1 MRIKRALVLSG
12 GGAKGAFTVGALK
25 YLIVE
30 LGMRFD
36 LIIGTSTGSLIA
48 PLVAIRDI
56 ANLIHFYENVE
67 QQDILID
74 RPDLF
79 AFLFSD
85 ALNDSTPLERLIQRF
100 FGEDERYRRLL
111 QSKTEVFITVV
122 NMQTGEVEYGNPHQD
137 PKPVFLKKI
146 LASASVPVM
155 MPPVKIGGS
164 QYIDG
169 GVKEI
174 APLSKA
180 IDEGA
185 THIVSIVLYPEVNH
199 RPPVQKEFKSS
210 MEILKRTLELLTDE
224 IVDNDLKV
232 AALYTEAIRY
242 INGIK
247 KRGKERLGLNSS
259 QIKSLFPGDQN
270 PFRGKRTVHLTTIR
284 PEEPLITSS
293 LEFRPDQMREMVDKG
308 YFRAKEVLREKEP
321 HGLF

>member
-1 MRIKRALVLSG
+1 MPIKRALVLSG

-25 YLIVE
+25 YLMVEMGMHFDIV
-30 LGMRFD
+30 
-36 LIIGTSTGSLIA
+36 IGTSTGALMA
-48 PLVAIRDI
+48 PLVAIQDI

-67 QQDILID
+67 QQDILVD
-74 RPDLF
+74 RPDLL

-85 ALNDSTPLERLIQRF
+85 ALNDSGPLERLIQRF
-100 FGEDERYRRLL
+100 FGDEDRYQRLL
-111 QSKTEVFITVV
+111 QSQTEVFVTVV
-122 NMQTGEVEYGNPHQD
+122 NMQTGKVEYGNPHQD

-155 MPPVKIGGS
+155 MPPVKIGES
-164 QYIDG
+164 QYVDG

-185 THIVSIVLYPEVNH
+185 THILSIILSPHACH
-199 RPPVQKEFKSS
+199 RKPVEREFKSS
-210 MEILKRTLELLTDE
+210 IEILKRTLELLTDE

-242 INGIK
+242 IGEIK
-247 KRGKERLGLNSS
+247 KRMKERFQLGSTEMRRIFYD
-259 QIKSLFPGDQN
+259 IKN
-270 PFRGKRTVHLTTIR
+270 PFKGKRVISLVTIR
-284 PEEPLITSS
+284 PEEELMISC

-308 YFRAKEVLREKEP
+308 YRRAKEVMSQSDFHALS
-321 HGLF
+321 